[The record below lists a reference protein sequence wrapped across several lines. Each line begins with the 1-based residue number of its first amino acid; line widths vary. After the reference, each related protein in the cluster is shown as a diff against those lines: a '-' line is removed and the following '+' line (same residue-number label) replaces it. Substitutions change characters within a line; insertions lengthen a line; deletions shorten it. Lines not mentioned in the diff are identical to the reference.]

1 MIQAA
6 LGQPIVRVET
16 RQERRGSPRF
26 QVALPA
32 SFHNF
37 PSAGDSPEF
46 QGKVINMSGRGI
58 YFVADTPLTPGSRLV
73 LTISLPGKDASSGS
87 VLARAR
93 VRVARS
99 EKVWHEGERKVGVV
113 AEIEHYCL

>member
-1 MIQAA
+1 MIQGA
-6 LGQPIVRVET
+6 LSQPTVRAEK
-16 RQERRGSPRF
+16 REEQRGSLRF
-26 QVALPA
+26 QVALTA
-32 SFHNF
+32 SFRNF
-37 PSAGDSPEF
+37 PSAGDSPKL

-58 YFVADTPLTPGSRLV
+58 YFVADTPLTPGTRLV
-73 LTISLPGKDASSGS
+73 LTMSLPGKDASSGS

-93 VRVARS
+93 VRVVRS